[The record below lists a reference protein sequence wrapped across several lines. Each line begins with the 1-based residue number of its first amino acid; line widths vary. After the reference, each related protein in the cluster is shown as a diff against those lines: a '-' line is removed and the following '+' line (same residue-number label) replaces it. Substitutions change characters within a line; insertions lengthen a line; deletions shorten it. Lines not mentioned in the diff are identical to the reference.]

1 MASEHSGE
9 KRFSCTN
16 CEGSFATEN
25 HMNVHIASVCEGKN
39 PFQCK
44 ICDKGLSSKWYLKRN
59 ILPQFMRRRS
69 HSNVKVAI
77 TDVLKEVI

>member
-9 KRFSCTN
+9 KRFTCTN
-16 CEGSFATEN
+16 CEGSFDTEN

-44 ICDKGLSSKWYLKRN
+44 ICDKGLSSKWYLKKH
-59 ILPQFMRRRS
+59 IASIHEKMYS
-69 HSNVKVAI
+69 K
-77 TDVLKEVI
+77 K